1 MAEIK
6 TIIIDVDSKK
16 ATKEVEGLE
25 KSVDGLNSA
34 LDETKKSEGNI
45 EGVGEGA
52 KKSSKGVKFLSKG
65 FKGLGTAM
73 KAAGIGLIISALLG
87 LKEVFSQNQKVVDVF
102 STAFET
108 FSIVAN
114 QVVTAVINVYEAV
127 SKSSE
132 NFNGIKKV
140 LSSLITIGITP
151 LKLGFYAIKLALQT
165 AQLAWEKSF
174 FGDKDP
180 VTIKRLNEEIK
191 ETSSNISEVAVDALN
206 AGKDIAAN
214 IGDAI
219 SEVANIGKIAGEELS
234 KISISN
240 AAEQAK
246 LNVQLKNSA
255 ELAAAQQS
263 RLVEQYDRQAEQ
275 LRQVRD
281 EERNTVAERKEAN
294 DKLLEVLAEQETAM
308 LKQADMQVAAAQNEV
323 NKNNTIEAQVALI
336 DALANKEGVLAQVE
350 GLRSEQK
357 ANDLALDREQIELT
371 NSKGESES
379 RLSIERKRFNA
390 EQIEDELLRLEALK
404 EIDLLEAE
412 QETIRLE
419 AIVENANAE
428 TQAKIDA
435 QIALDEFTEQSR
447 QTNLTRDTEIT
458 EAQTAL
464 EQKKTAAKQKAV
476 DDAIALAGAESKIGK
491 ALFLLKQGLA
501 LKEMIMEAKKTIAFG
516 SIAAAKSGVAVA
528 EGTAQTA
535 KVGFP
540 QNIPLLIGYAA
551 QAAGIISAITSAT
564 GKAKSAASALGGG
577 GGGISTPSAPSV
589 PPAFNVVGASDSNQL
604 ADAIGGQAQ
613 QPIQTYVVANDVT
626 TAQSLQNNIV
636 EGATIG

>member
-65 FKGLGTAM
+65 FKGLGVAM

-114 QVVTAVINVYEAV
+114 QVVTAVINVYEAIA
-127 SKSSE
+127 KSSE
-132 NFNGIKKV
+132 NFNGLGKV
-140 LSSLITIGITP
+140 LGSLITLGITP
-151 LKLGFYAIKLALQT
+151 LKLGFYAVKLALQT
-165 AQLAWEKSF
+165 AQLAWEESF

-191 ETSSNISEVAVDALN
+191 ETSSNIAEVAVDALN
-206 AGKDIAAN
+206 AGKDIATN

-219 SEVANIGKIAGEELS
+219 GEVANIGKIAGEELGKVS
-234 KISISN
+234 VK
-240 AAEQAK
+240 AAFETAK
-246 LNVQLKNSA
+246 ANVQLKNSA
-255 ELAAAQQS
+255 EIAAAQQS

-294 DKLLEVLAEQETAM
+294 DKLLEVLAEQESAM
-308 LKQADMQVAAAQNEV
+308 LKQADLQVAAAQSEL

-435 QIALDEFTEQSR
+435 QIALDEFLEQSR
-447 QTNLTRDTEIT
+447 QTGITRDTEIKD
-458 EAQTAL
+458 A
-464 EQKKTAAKQKAV
+464 KGKIAAENSKNEIKWSELTQEEKLKIISKGFSDLSSILGEESAAGKAA
-476 DDAIALAGAESKIGK
+476 AIAGATIDTFQSATSSFNSLSGIPIIGPALGAAAAGAAIAS
-491 ALFLLKQGLA
+491 GLA
-501 LKEMIMEAKKTIAFG
+501 TVKKIA
-516 SIAAAKSGVAVA
+516 S
-528 EGTAQTA
+528 T
-535 KVGFP
+535 KVP
-540 QNIPLLIGYAA
+540 
-551 QAAGIISAITSAT
+551 
-564 GKAKSAASALGGG
+564 GGG
-577 GGGISTPSAPSV
+577 GGSGGSVSAPSV
-589 PPAFNVVGASDSNQL
+589 PSAPTAPSLPPSFNIVGASDTNQL
-604 ADAIGGQAQ
+604 ADAVAGQSQA
-613 QPIQTYVVANDVT
+613 PIQTYVVANDVT

>member
-1 MAEIK
+1 MAIEK
-6 TIIIDVDSKK
+6 TIELNVNSKDASGGIK
-16 ATKEVEGLE
+16 DLE
-25 KSVDGLNSA
+25 KSVEGLNSA
-34 LDETKKSEGNI
+34 LGETKKAEGSI
-45 EGVGEGA
+45 EGLGESS
-52 KKSSKGVKFLSKG
+52 KKSSKSVGLVSKG
-65 FKGLGTAM
+65 FKGLGVAM

-114 QVVTAVINVYEAV
+114 QVVTAVINVYEAIA
-127 SKSSE
+127 KSSE
-132 NFNGIKKV
+132 NFNGLGKV
-140 LSSLITIGITP
+140 LGGLITLGITP

-180 VTIKRLNEEIK
+180 ETIKRLNEEIK
-191 ETSSNISEVAVDALN
+191 ETSSNIAEVAVDALN
-206 AGKDIAAN
+206 AGKDIATN

-219 SEVANIGKIAGEELS
+219 GEVANIGKVAGEELS

-371 NSKGESES
+371 NSMLESES
-379 RLSIERKRFNA
+379 TLSIERKRFNA
-390 EQIEDELLRLEALK
+390 EQITDEIARLEALK
-404 EIDLLEAE
+404 VIDLLEAE
-412 QETIRLE
+412 QETARLQ
-419 AIVENANAE
+419 AIVDNANAE

-435 QIALDEFTEQSR
+435 QIALDDFTELSR
-447 QTNLTRDTEIT
+447 QTNLTRDTELETAKKDLDQKTKDAKISNL
-458 EAQTAL
+458 EAVSGAL
-464 EQKKTAAKQKAV
+464 NGLS
-476 DDAIALAGAESKIGK
+476 ALAGENAQAQKFIGIAQATIDTFVGANK
-491 ALFLLKQGLA
+491 ALAQGG
-501 LKEMIMEAKKTIAFG
+501 IAG
-516 SIAAAKSGVAVA
+516 PIA
-528 EGTAQTA
+528 
-535 KVGFP
+535 
-540 QNIPLLIGYAA
+540 
-551 QAAGIISAITSAT
+551 AAGIIAT
-564 GKAKSAASALGGG
+564 GIANVATIVKTKIPSTKGSAASGGSGGG
-577 GGGISTPSAPSV
+577 GGSAPQ
-589 PPAFNVVGASDSNQL
+589 PPSFNIVGASETNQL
-604 ADAIGGQAQ
+604 ADAIGGQSQA
-613 QPIQTYVVANDVT
+613 PIQTYVVANDVT

>member
-1 MAEIK
+1 
-6 TIIIDVDSKK
+6 
-16 ATKEVEGLE
+16 
-25 KSVDGLNSA
+25 
-34 LDETKKSEGNI
+34 
-45 EGVGEGA
+45 
-52 KKSSKGVKFLSKG
+52 
-65 FKGLGTAM
+65 M
-73 KAAGIGLIISALLG
+73 KAAGIGLIISALTG

-114 QVVTAVINVYEAV
+114 QVVTAVINVYEAIA
-127 SKSSE
+127 KSSE
-132 NFNGIKKV
+132 NFNGLGKV
-140 LSSLITIGITP
+140 LGGLITLGINP
-151 LKLGFYAIKLALQT
+151 LKLGFFAIKLALQN
-165 AQLAWEKSF
+165 AQLAWEESF

-180 VTIKRLNEEIK
+180 ETIKRLNEGIK
-191 ETSSNISEVAVDALN
+191 ETSKNIKEIAVDTLN
-206 AGKDIAAN
+206 AGKDIATN
-214 IGDAI
+214 LGDAI
-219 SEVANIGKIAGEELS
+219 GEVANIGKVAGEELGKVS
-234 KISISN
+234 VK
-240 AAEQAK
+240 AALETAK
-246 LNVQLKNSA
+246 TNVQLKNSA

-294 DKLLEVLAEQETAM
+294 DKLLEVLAEQEAAM
-308 LKQADMQVAAAQNEV
+308 LKQADLQVAAAQSEL

-390 EQIEDELLRLEALK
+390 EQITDELARLEALK

-412 QETIRLE
+412 QETARLQ
-419 AIVENANAE
+419 AIVDNANAE
-428 TQAKIDA
+428 TQAKVDA
-435 QIALDEFTEQSR
+435 QIALDEFTELSR

-604 ADAIGGQAQ
+604 ADAIGGQSQA
-613 QPIQTYVVANDVT
+613 PIQTYVVANDVT

>member
-1 MAEIK
+1 MAIEK
-6 TIIIDVDSKK
+6 TIELNVDSGGAQADFGKLADAIQELNKSFSKFSDTTEKGLDDISESSKK
-16 ATKEVEGLE
+16 TQK
-25 KSVDGLNSA
+25 
-34 LDETKKSEGNI
+34 
-45 EGVGEGA
+45 GVGGI
-52 KKSSKGVKFLSKG
+52 SKG
-65 FKGLGTAM
+65 FKGLGVAM

-132 NFNGIKKV
+132 NFDALGKIMGNIITLV
-140 LSSLITIGITP
+140 LNPFKGQ
-151 LKLGFYAIKLALQT
+151 FYAIKLALQV

-174 FGDKDP
+174 FGNGDP
-180 VTIKRLNEEIK
+180 STINKLNEAIN
-191 ETSSNISEVAVDALN
+191 ETKDNLKAVAQSQVDAIVSIVKN
-206 AGKDIAAN
+206 TGEA
-214 IGDAI
+214 IG
-219 SEVANIGKIAGEELS
+219 EVANIGKIAGEELGKVS
-234 KISISN
+234 VK
-240 AAEQAK
+240 AAFETAK
-246 LNVQLKNSA
+246 TNVQLKNSA

-308 LKQADMQVAAAQNEV
+308 LKQADLQVAAAQNEV

-371 NSKGESES
+371 NSMLESES
-379 RLSIERKRFNA
+379 TLSIERKRFNA
-390 EQIEDELLRLEALK
+390 EQITDEIARLEALK

-412 QETIRLE
+412 QETARLQ
-419 AIVENANAE
+419 AIVDNANAE

-435 QIALDEFTEQSR
+435 QIALDDFTELSR
-447 QTNLTRDTEIT
+447 QTNLTRDTELETAKKDLDQKTKDAKISNL
-458 EAQTAL
+458 EAVSGAL
-464 EQKKTAAKQKAV
+464 NGLS
-476 DDAIALAGAESKIGK
+476 ALAGENAQAQKFIGIAQATIDTFIGANK
-491 ALFLLKQGLA
+491 ALAQGG
-501 LKEMIMEAKKTIAFG
+501 IAG
-516 SIAAAKSGVAVA
+516 PIA
-528 EGTAQTA
+528 
-535 KVGFP
+535 
-540 QNIPLLIGYAA
+540 
-551 QAAGIISAITSAT
+551 AAGIIAT
-564 GKAKSAASALGGG
+564 GIANVATIVRTKIPSTKGSAASGSASSSGGG
-577 GGGISTPSAPSV
+577 SAPQ
-589 PPAFNVVGASDSNQL
+589 PPSFNIVGASETNQL
-604 ADAIGGQAQ
+604 ADAIGGQSQA
-613 QPIQTYVVANDVT
+613 PIQTYVVANDVT

>member
-1 MAEIK
+1 MAIEK
-6 TIIIDVDSKK
+6 TIELNVNSKDASK
-16 ATKEVEGLE
+16 GIKDLE

-34 LDETKKSEGNI
+34 LGETKKAEGSI
-45 EGVGEGA
+45 EGLGESS
-52 KKSSKGVKFLSKG
+52 KKSSKSVGLVSKG
-65 FKGLGTAM
+65 FKGLGGAM
-73 KAAGIGLIISALLG
+73 KAAGIGLIISVLLG

-219 SEVANIGKIAGEELS
+219 SEVANIGKIAGEELGKVS
-234 KISISN
+234 VK
-240 AAEQAK
+240 AAFETAK
-246 LNVQLKNSA
+246 TNVQLKKSA
-255 ELAAAQQS
+255 EIAAAQQS

-308 LKQADMQVAAAQNEV
+308 LKQADLQVAAAQNEV

-371 NSKGESES
+371 NSMLESES
-379 RLSIERKRFNA
+379 TLSIERKRFNA
-390 EQIEDELLRLEALK
+390 EQITDELARLEALK

-412 QETIRLE
+412 QETARLQ
-419 AIVENANAE
+419 AIVDNANAE
-428 TQAKIDA
+428 TQAKVDA
-435 QIALDEFTEQSR
+435 QIALDDFTELSR
-447 QTNLTRDTEIT
+447 QTNLTRDTEIA
-458 EAQTAL
+458 EAEAAL
-464 EQKKTAAKQKAV
+464 EEKKTAAKQKAV
-476 DDAIALAGAESKIGK
+476 DE
-491 ALFLLKQGLA
+491 
-501 LKEMIMEAKKTIAFG
+501 G
-516 SIAAAKSGVAVA
+516 SH
-528 EGTAQTA
+528 
-535 KVGFP
+535 
-540 QNIPLLIGYAA
+540 
-551 QAAGIISAITSAT
+551 
-564 GKAKSAASALGGG
+564 
-577 GGGISTPSAPSV
+577 
-589 PPAFNVVGASDSNQL
+589 
-604 ADAIGGQAQ
+604 
-613 QPIQTYVVANDVT
+613 
-626 TAQSLQNNIV
+626 
-636 EGATIG
+636 

>member
-1 MAEIK
+1 MAVEK

-25 KSVDGLNSA
+25 KSVEGLNSA

-65 FKGLGTAM
+65 FKGLGVAM

-114 QVVTAVINVYEAV
+114 QVVTAVINVYEAIA
-127 SKSSE
+127 KSSE
-132 NFNGIKKV
+132 NFNGLGKV
-140 LSSLITIGITP
+140 LGGLITLGINP
-151 LKLGFYAIKLALQT
+151 LKLGFFAIKLALQN
-165 AQLAWEKSF
+165 AQLAWEESF

-180 VTIKRLNEEIK
+180 ETIKRLNEEIK
-191 ETSSNISEVAVDALN
+191 ETSKNIKEIAVDTLN
-206 AGKDIAAN
+206 AGKDIATN
-214 IGDAI
+214 LGDAI
-219 SEVANIGKIAGEELS
+219 GEVANIGKIAGEELGKVS
-234 KISISN
+234 VK
-240 AAEQAK
+240 AALETAK
-246 LNVQLKNSA
+246 TNVQLKNSA

-294 DKLLEVLAEQETAM
+294 DKLLEVLAEQEAAM
-308 LKQADMQVAAAQNEV
+308 LKQADLQVAAAQSEL

-350 GLRSEQK
+350 GFRSEQK

-390 EQIEDELLRLEALK
+390 EQIEDELARLEALK
-404 EIDLLEAE
+404 VIDLLEAE
-412 QETIRLE
+412 QETIRLQ
-419 AIVENANAE
+419 AIVDNANAE

-435 QIALDEFTEQSR
+435 QIALDEFLEQSR
-447 QTNLTRDTEIT
+447 QTGITRDTEIGVAKDKIVAENSKNEIKWSELT
-458 EAQTAL
+458 EEEKL
-464 EQKKTAAKQKAV
+464 KIISKGFSDLSSILGEESAA
-476 DDAIALAGAESKIGK
+476 GK
-491 ALFLLKQGLA
+491 AA
-501 LKEMIMEAKKTIAFG
+501 A
-516 SIAAAKSGVAVA
+516 IAAATIDTYSSATSSYKSLAG
-528 EGTAQTA
+528 
-535 KVGFP
+535 
-540 QNIPLLIGYAA
+540 IPIIGPVLGAA
-551 QAAGIISAITSAT
+551 AAGAAIASGLAT
-564 GKAKSAASALGGG
+564 VKKIASTKVPGGG
-577 GGGISTPSAPSV
+577 GGGGGSVSAPSV
-589 PPAFNVVGASDSNQL
+589 PSAPTAPSLPPSFNIVGASDTNQL
-604 ADAIGGQAQ
+604 ADAIGGQSQ
-613 QPIQTYVVANDVT
+613 QPVQAFVVANDVT